1 MDSPRCNAQSVLK
14 AHRVLKMVYLEG
26 CHLQGLSAESENDNS
41 KCPAVGTGT
50 DACVKSWAG
59 NSTPLGMS

>member
-1 MDSPRCNAQSVLK
+1 
-14 AHRVLKMVYLEG
+14 MVYLEG
-26 CHLQGLSAESENDNS
+26 CHLQGLNAESENDNS
-41 KCPAVGTGT
+41 KCPAVGTVT